1 MDNYK
6 HYFLFCKDKE
16 GHDVNFFF
24 DTEEEMRWTAE
35 NNKAVTPYQMLEVG
49 TVRELRLER

>member
-6 HYFLFCKDKE
+6 HFWLFCKDEE
-16 GHDVNFFF
+16 GHNVNFFF

-35 NNKAVTPYQMLEVG
+35 NNKAVKPYQMLEVG